1 VPEMSLGDAIRRL
14 DAISR
19 EVHEWLTTGPPFLA
33 TERHAL
39 ARTLTTLLP
48 VVAAAF
54 PDQQDTKSSRGLGEH
69 AQRWCTEARPL
80 QRPLEANRTDD
91 ESHWT

>member
-1 VPEMSLGDAIRRL
+1 MPETSLGDAIHRL

-19 EVHEWLTTGPPFLA
+19 EVHERLTTGPPFLA
-33 TERHAL
+33 SERGAL
-39 ARTLTTLLP
+39 ARSLTRLLP

-54 PDQQDTKSSRGLGEH
+54 PDQQDKKSSRGLGEH